1 MNLLYFCLPS
11 PNYAE
16 HVRVI
21 NFLNKIG
28 VEVSSVEVKGRPFV
42 KVACPDSVAVK
53 LHGYADV
60 YKVTAP
66 RGEMYVRISDTP
78 LPNGYALS
86 TVYRSLE
93 EVEVNHANT

>member
-11 PNYAE
+11 PNFAE
-16 HVRVI
+16 HVKLI

-28 VEVSSVEVKGRPFV
+28 VEVSSADVKGRPLV
-42 KVACPDSVAVK
+42 KVSCPGSVAVK

-78 LPNGYALS
+78 LPNGYFLS
-86 TVYRSLE
+86 NVYPSLE
-93 EVEVNHANT
+93 EVEVNHADT

>member
-16 HVRVI
+16 HVKLI

-28 VEVSSVEVKGRPFV
+28 VEVSSIDVSGRALV
-42 KVACPDSVAVK
+42 KVSCPGSVAVK
-53 LHGYADV
+53 LYGYADV

-66 RGEMYVRISDTP
+66 RGEMYVRVSDTQ
-78 LPNGYALS
+78 LPNGYFLS
-86 TVYRSLE
+86 KVYTSFE
-93 EVEVNHANT
+93 EVG